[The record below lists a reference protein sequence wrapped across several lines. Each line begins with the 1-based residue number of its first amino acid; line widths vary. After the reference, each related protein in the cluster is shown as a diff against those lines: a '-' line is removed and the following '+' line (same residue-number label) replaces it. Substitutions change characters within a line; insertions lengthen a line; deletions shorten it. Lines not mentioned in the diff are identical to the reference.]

1 MNTDERIHIY
11 CRNFGTEYNINRD
24 AGFDKQMLLSS
35 PNSAQIVLDDNK
47 YFNTHYFIQNQ
58 LNDDHHAIIFFC

>member
-1 MNTDERIHIY
+1 MKEFTYIAEILVP
-11 CRNFGTEYNINRD
+11 NIILIETQ
-24 AGFDKQMLLSS
+24 ADKQMLLSS

-47 YFNTHYFIQNQ
+47 NFNTDYFIQNQ